1 MLLKSFAA
9 LGFAH
14 LLPGLLLAKLLDLG
28 RSREER
34 LLMAAVLGGPISA
47 LLYLAVLLTG
57 IEALF
62 WIPAV
67 LLGLGALLLRAR
79 TRLSFECPGKS
90 AAWLGAALASV
101 LVPYLWTTGSLYRVD
116 AGGDLLLDRALQR
129 DALFHLGIVRSLET
143 SYPPRLLSVSGEPIG
158 YHPGYHL
165 ELALWSRFFG
175 IAPEDG
181 LMRVGA
187 VFNIVLYVLSAYLL
201 AKRLVERESTRVL
214 SAILVLASGFGFA
227 FFFRPSV
234 DWWSLTFM
242 DWALVSI
249 FLANPLL
256 PALSLL
262 FVGLALLNDYQETG
276 ARGSLAAGVFA
287 LTFLFLVKMF
297 LGAQVLAALG
307 LAVVSMRRQHRALIS
322 FTVLA
327 LASTPL
333 VLKTL
338 AAAAGSNTVVGI
350 RPLEIVR
357 YSMEKLDWRAAV
369 EALAGVGS
377 FAAPKEGFL
386 LVAAATLLWL
396 VGFLGLRLLGLP
408 ALFRDLSSRSFL
420 PSVLAWFAVIGFPLS
435 LLLRIAPA
443 EAEGLSR
450 LEALNDAGWFATASG
465 IVLWFPTAR
474 ALSRFRSGVA
484 AVAVLALAL
493 PSTVQ
498 HFLHTASLGHDR
510 IGSARVEAAI
520 EARRIST
527 PESLWLEPPDRARP
541 SLLAYFSGRAVV
553 YDPYVGYDYM
563 FVGRD
568 ELEYRSH
575 AVAQFWS
582 STDPAYLGW
591 FLKRFRVDFVWR
603 EERELP
609 ETFRSLLRPL
619 FSNDEVELSGVRDD
633 AVEKTLALEMSTP
646 ATIPMGGRGQAY
658 FGSGWLRQEGSSATR
673 ILRPGGA
680 RLYLPL
686 EREREMVLDFTIAPS
701 GDGGELLVDGRG
713 PVLTS
718 ASSARF
724 ALAPRRARGLHAID
738 VAWNGSSPLQ
748 VNGIAVAWYRSPL

>member
-14 LLPGLLLAKLLDLG
+14 FLPGLLLAKLLDLG

-62 WIPAV
+62 WAPAA
-67 LLGLGALLLRAR
+67 LLGLGALLLRAK
-79 TRLSFECPGKS
+79 TRPSFEWPRKS
-90 AAWLGAALASV
+90 LAGLGAVVACV
-101 LVPYLWTTGSLYRVD
+101 LVPYLWTTGSLYRAD

-181 LMRVGA
+181 LVRLGV
-187 VFNIVLYVLSAYLL
+187 VFNLVLYVLSAYLL
-201 AKRLVERESTRVL
+201 ARRFVELESTRVL

-256 PALSLL
+256 AALPLF
-262 FVGLALLNDYQETG
+262 FVGLALLHDYQETG
-276 ARGSLAAGVFA
+276 ARGRLAAAVFS
-287 LTFLFLVKMF
+287 LSFLFLVKMF

-307 LAVVSMRRQHRALIS
+307 LAALSMRGERRSLTS
-322 FTVLA
+322 FAVLFF
-327 LASTPL
+327 ASFPW
-333 VLKTL
+333 VLHTFI
-338 AAAAGSNTVVGI
+338 AATGSNTAVSV
-350 RPLEIVR
+350 RPLELVR
-357 YSMEKLDWRAAV
+357 YSMEKLSFPRAV
-369 EALAGVGS
+369 DSLADVGN
-377 FAAPKEGFL
+377 FGWPQEGW
-386 LVAAATLLWL
+386 LVVLGATLLWTG
-396 VGFLGLRLLGLP
+396 GFLGLRLLGL
-408 ALFRDLSSRSFL
+408 AGVFRDLSSRTFL
-420 PSVLAWFAVIGFPLS
+420 PSFIAWFAVIGFPLS

-443 EAEGLSR
+443 EAQGLSR
-450 LEALNDAGWFATASG
+450 LEALNDAGWFAAASG

-474 ALSRFRSGVA
+474 ALSGRTTGVA
-484 AVAVLALAL
+484 ALAVLSLAL

-498 HFLHTASLGHDR
+498 HFFHAASLGYDR
-510 IGSARVEAAI
+510 IGRARVEAAA
-520 EARRIST
+520 EAKRLST
-527 PESLWLEPPDRARP
+527 PESLWVGPPDRVRP
-541 SLLAYFSGRAVV
+541 SLLVYFSGRAVV

-568 ELEYRSH
+568 QIDIRRH

-582 STDPAYLGW
+582 SSDPAYIGW
-591 FLKRFRVDFVWR
+591 FLETFGVDFVWR
-603 EERELP
+603 EDRELP
-609 ETFRSLLRPL
+609 AAAKDVLVSVLANEQ
-619 FSNDEVELSGVRDD
+619 VELLKVKED
-633 AVEKTLALEMSTP
+633 AVEKALGIPISTP
-646 ATIPMGGRGQAY
+646 ETIPMGGRGQPF
-658 FGSGWLRQEGSSATR
+658 FGPGWRRKEGSSGDR
-673 ILRPGGA
+673 ILPPGEA

-686 EREREMVLDFTIAPS
+686 ERERGMVLDFTITLP

-713 PVLTS
+713 PVLTE

-724 ALAPRRARGLHAID
+724 ALAPRRARGLQAVHVQWRGA
-738 VAWNGSSPLQ
+738 SPLVVSAIQ
-748 VNGIAVAWYRSPL
+748 TAVVP